1 MATAQEALP
10 GVAFSGSDSR
20 PREVGESEIMTA
32 SSGNY
37 PMAQQRVG
45 NQIAPLIQRSLP
57 GIIMVVTLFALVIL
71 YNWINTGD
79 YRPLYPNLPESEKSE
94 AYDLLVGSA
103 FPARLDSRTGDILV
117 PADRYYEAR
126 MMLASSG
133 FADPSSAP
141 SMAAF
146 DEQSSLTSSQFM
158 EEARYT
164 ATIEN
169 ELAKSVVQISSIKS
183 ARVHLAAPRQSSYVR
198 NRVPAK
204 ASVVVVGRSGRVI
217 TQAHVQS
224 ITSLVSSSVPYLAIE
239 DVTVVDHQGN
249 LLTQSM
255 SPSLKMAD
263 MQNTYKRSV
272 ESDYKQRIE
281 SLLAPIVGI
290 ENVNSDVDVAMDFS
304 EFETTSEIFDETGRG
319 PISRSEVLSVD
330 RSSGGSAVGGI
341 PGSQSNIAPN
351 DTQVTDPNNIE
362 PAEPIV
368 ADQTTTNEPT
378 SSRTTRNYELDRSI
392 RYTKDAVGDVTRL
405 SIAVVINQ
413 KVLSGLNDDESN
425 EDQNSPGG
433 SLNLEDLTELVKSS
447 VGFDQARGDQVL
459 VIGSPFMEPLVIDEL
474 TTPWYENSSIQFI
487 AQVAGIVIA
496 FALTLLLVVRPVLTN
511 MLKKNESDASADTSV
526 SGPHLNNFKYE
537 AQLAQVKQMASEDSS
552 MMASNLKD
560 MIRG

>member
-281 SLLAPIVGI
+281 SLLAPIVLAI
-290 ENVNSDVDVAMDFS
+290 TRSPVA
-304 EFETTSEIFDETGRG
+304 
-319 PISRSEVLSVD
+319 V
-330 RSSGGSAVGGI
+330 
-341 PGSQSNIAPN
+341 
-351 DTQVTDPNNIE
+351 
-362 PAEPIV
+362 
-368 ADQTTTNEPT
+368 
-378 SSRTTRNYELDRSI
+378 
-392 RYTKDAVGDVTRL
+392 
-405 SIAVVINQ
+405 
-413 KVLSGLNDDESN
+413 
-425 EDQNSPGG
+425 
-433 SLNLEDLTELVKSS
+433 
-447 VGFDQARGDQVL
+447 
-459 VIGSPFMEPLVIDEL
+459 
-474 TTPWYENSSIQFI
+474 
-487 AQVAGIVIA
+487 
-496 FALTLLLVVRPVLTN
+496 
-511 MLKKNESDASADTSV
+511 
-526 SGPHLNNFKYE
+526 
-537 AQLAQVKQMASEDSS
+537 
-552 MMASNLKD
+552 
-560 MIRG
+560 